1 MKANEGISQLRHR
14 WLLAMTGYAQVARM
28 IRFILVLL
36 LIFLSSCDSYSV
48 KQIPV
53 VVPAGLVVPEEM
65 VYIPAGEFI
74 MGNAEEPGTHGG
86 KPVTSSA
93 YLIDRYEVSH
103 EGYNKFHPE
112 HSFSPKKARWPVAFV
127 MFAEAEAFC
136 QAQGKRLPT
145 EVEWEKAARGTDG
158 RKWPWKIYVTHPN
171 NGFSGFMP
179 EPVDK
184 RPEWIS
190 PYGIY
195 GMGHNVWEWVAG
207 DYKLEGA
214 VDEKIFK
221 VVRGGLLQTHLTIQF
236 SPTWF
241 RNWMDPVAKLNFMGF
256 RCAKDV

>member
-1 MKANEGISQLRHR
+1 MC
-14 WLLAMTGYAQVARM
+14 
-28 IRFILVLL
+28 RFTLSLL
-36 LIFLSSCDSYSV
+36 LIFQFSCDSYSV

-53 VVPAGLVVPEEM
+53 VVPAELVVPEGM

-158 RKWPWKIYVTHPN
+158 RKWPWKIYFAHPN

-256 RCAKDV
+256 RCAKDI

>member
-1 MKANEGISQLRHR
+1 MC
-14 WLLAMTGYAQVARM
+14 
-28 IRFILVLL
+28 RFTLSLL
-36 LIFLSSCDSYSV
+36 LIFQFSCDSYSV

-53 VVPAGLVVPEEM
+53 VVPAGFVVPEEM
-65 VYIPAGEFI
+65 VYIPEGEFI
-74 MGNAEEPGTHGG
+74 MGNAEEPRTHGG
-86 KPVTSSA
+86 KPVKSSA

-221 VVRGGLLQTHLTIQF
+221 VVRGGLLQTHLTIKF

>member
-1 MKANEGISQLRHR
+1 MC
-14 WLLAMTGYAQVARM
+14 
-28 IRFILVLL
+28 RFTLSLL
-36 LIFLSSCDSYSV
+36 LIFQFSCDSYSV

-53 VVPAGLVVPEEM
+53 VVPAGFVVPEEM

-74 MGNAEEPGTHGG
+74 MGNAEEPRTHGG
-86 KPVTSSA
+86 KPVKSSA

-158 RKWPWKIYVTHPN
+158 RKWPWKIYFAHPN

-236 SPTWF
+236 SPAWF
-241 RNWMDPVAKLNFMGF
+241 RNWMDPETKLNFMGF

>member
-1 MKANEGISQLRHR
+1 MC
-14 WLLAMTGYAQVARM
+14 
-28 IRFILVLL
+28 RFTLSLL
-36 LIFLSSCDSYSV
+36 LIFQFSCDSYSV

-53 VVPAGLVVPEEM
+53 VVPAGFVVPEEM

-74 MGNAEEPGTHGG
+74 MGNAEEPRTHGG
-86 KPVTSSA
+86 KPVKSSA

-158 RKWPWKIYVTHPN
+158 RKWPWKIYVSHPN

>member
-1 MKANEGISQLRHR
+1 
-14 WLLAMTGYAQVARM
+14 MTGYAQVARM

-53 VVPAGLVVPEEM
+53 VVPAELVVPEEM

-74 MGNAEEPGTHGG
+74 MGNAEEPGTHRG
-86 KPVTSSA
+86 KPITSSA

-103 EGYNKFHPE
+103 EGYNKSHPE
-112 HSFSPKKARWPVAFV
+112 HSFSPKKARWPVTFV

-221 VVRGGLLQTHLTIQF
+221 VVRGGLLQTHLTIKF

>member
-1 MKANEGISQLRHR
+1 MC
-14 WLLAMTGYAQVARM
+14 
-28 IRFILVLL
+28 RFTLSLL
-36 LIFLSSCDSYSV
+36 LIFQFSCDSYSV

-53 VVPAGLVVPEEM
+53 VVPAGFVVPEEM

-136 QAQGKRLPT
+136 QNQGKRLPT

-158 RKWPWKIYVTHPN
+158 RKWPWKIYVSHPN

-241 RNWMDPVAKLNFMGF
+241 RNWMDPETKLNFMGF
-256 RCAKDV
+256 RCAKDI

>member
-1 MKANEGISQLRHR
+1 
-14 WLLAMTGYAQVARM
+14 VA
-28 IRFILVLL
+28 
-36 LIFLSSCDSYSV
+36 
-48 KQIPV
+48 
-53 VVPAGLVVPEEM
+53 PAELVVPEEM

-86 KPVTSSA
+86 KPITSSA

-103 EGYNKFHPE
+103 EGYNKSHPE
-112 HSFSPKKARWPVAFV
+112 HSFSPKKARWPVTFV

>member
-1 MKANEGISQLRHR
+1 MC
-14 WLLAMTGYAQVARM
+14 
-28 IRFILVLL
+28 RFTLSLL
-36 LIFLSSCDSYSV
+36 LIFQFSCDSYSV

-53 VVPAGLVVPEEM
+53 VVPAGFVVPEEM

-74 MGNAEEPGTHGG
+74 MGNAEEPRTHGG
-86 KPVTSSA
+86 KPVKSSA

-103 EGYNKFHPE
+103 EGYNKIHPE

-221 VVRGGLLQTHLTIQF
+221 VVRGGLLQTHLTIKF

>member
-1 MKANEGISQLRHR
+1 MC
-14 WLLAMTGYAQVARM
+14 
-28 IRFILVLL
+28 RFTLSLL
-36 LIFLSSCDSYSV
+36 LIFQFSCDSYSV

-53 VVPAGLVVPEEM
+53 VVPAGFVVPEEM

-74 MGNAEEPGTHGG
+74 MGNAEEPRTHGG
-86 KPVTSSA
+86 KPVKSSA

-158 RKWPWKIYVTHPN
+158 RKWPWKIYFAHPN

-256 RCAKDV
+256 RCAKDI

>member
-1 MKANEGISQLRHR
+1 
-14 WLLAMTGYAQVARM
+14 M
-28 IRFILVLL
+28 IRFILFLL

-86 KPVTSSA
+86 KPITSSA

-103 EGYNKFHPE
+103 EGYNKSHPE
-112 HSFSPKKARWPVAFV
+112 HSFSPKKALWPVTFV

-158 RKWPWKIYVTHPN
+158 RKWPWKIYVSHPN

>member
-1 MKANEGISQLRHR
+1 M
-14 WLLAMTGYAQVARM
+14 
-28 IRFILVLL
+28 
-36 LIFLSSCDSYSV
+36 
-48 KQIPV
+48 
-53 VVPAGLVVPEEM
+53 VPAGLVVPEEM

-103 EGYNKFHPE
+103 EGYNKSHPE
-112 HSFSPKKARWPVAFV
+112 HSFSPKKARWPVTFV

-158 RKWPWKIYVTHPN
+158 RKWPWKIYVSHPN

>member
-1 MKANEGISQLRHR
+1 MC
-14 WLLAMTGYAQVARM
+14 
-28 IRFILVLL
+28 RFTLSLL
-36 LIFLSSCDSYSV
+36 LIFQFSCDSYSV

-53 VVPAGLVVPEEM
+53 VVPAGFVVPEEM

-74 MGNAEEPGTHGG
+74 MGNAEEPRTHGG
-86 KPVTSSA
+86 KPVKSSA

-158 RKWPWKIYVTHPN
+158 RKWPWKIYFAHPN